1 MRRLT
6 DDEMD
11 ALVIADADDESAWGE
26 PILVRSSR
34 SPRPAWMARA
44 KHLDWAAKFF
54 VVSVLHRVGVEA
66 TVTVS
71 QSDDV
76 DITVIQESGRVLTV
90 DVKTLSGAKEWTVA
104 PFRARDHH
112 YLVFVWYPPNG
123 KPSAQPTAYV
133 VASERLKR
141 FLTRKRVRSLSLDV
155 LEEELSAQR
164 FAGLVPSRLSPVNGS
179 DFSEEAE

>member
-1 MRRLT
+1 MARMTKQDKKRKLT

-34 SPRPAWMARA
+34 SRRPAWVAQA

-54 VVSVLHRVGVEA
+54 VVSVLHRMGVEA

-90 DVKTLSGAKEWTVA
+90 DVKTLSGSKKWIVS
-104 PFRARDHH
+104 PFRASNHH

-123 KPSAQPTAYV
+123 KPSTQPTAYV
-133 VASERLKR
+133 VASERLHR
-141 FLTRKRVRSLSLDV
+141 FLSRRHADSLSLDV
-155 LEEELSAQR
+155 LKRDLSAQD
-164 FAGLVPSRLSPVNGS
+164 AWQELLVP
-179 DFSEEAE
+179 AA